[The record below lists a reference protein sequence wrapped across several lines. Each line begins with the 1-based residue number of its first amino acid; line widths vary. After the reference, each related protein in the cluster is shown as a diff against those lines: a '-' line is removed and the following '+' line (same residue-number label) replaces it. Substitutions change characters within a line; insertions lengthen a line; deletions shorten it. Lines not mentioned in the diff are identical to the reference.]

1 MKNYLVII
9 TIAAFCSSCIFK
21 KIKEKEANYIKTSKA
36 YLASWS
42 KSEAQKCRDKRD
54 SALAVATL
62 KLPAYDSIASMS
74 VLLRESVSRINGDCD
89 KCLSLLDSLK
99 KTEAAALQL
108 DTKGL
113 IDLPK

>member
-1 MKNYLVII
+1 MKNLIVFLFFGLIC
-9 TIAAFCSSCIFK
+9 TSCILK

-36 YLASWS
+36 FLSSWS

-62 KLPAYDSIASMS
+62 KLPKYDGISGLT
-74 VLLRESVSRINGDCD
+74 VLLSESVERINSDCD
-89 KCLSLLDSLK
+89 KCLNMLDSLK
-99 KTEAAALQL
+99 KNQAEALQL
-108 DTKGL
+108 DVKGL